1 MLNHVIMLFTV
12 VFLSLMKPSHIWGQQ
27 SLDGH
32 WEGGIMLRGV
42 SWPLEMDF
50 DSRNT
55 DSPCTLTIRSMGFV
69 GKRVEV
75 NERSKDSASVNF
87 PFGLGQYNL
96 EPEKGLVVSHFEL
109 DGGRRISLILE
120 KIDDYKLPYQSQEVS
135 IKSGDQDLKG
145 TLFLP
150 NQRKDPLPG
159 VVILHGSASRGRD
172 SIEYRSWADFYTRK
186 GIATLVYDKRNYDDN
201 YPDLSELAADAKS
214 VLTFMQER
222 PEIDNSAVGFA
233 GGSQAAWLASSVVSQ
248 PNTRVAFVI
257 MSGWPSVTPA
267 EQESKAIEM
276 ELANANL
283 SATELK
289 EAKAYISLYFYCAS
303 TGQLWDQL
311 KNAAENAK
319 NTKWGDRVPIPNEK
333 SDLDWWFRNAGFP
346 AQQYLHSVRCPVLAC
361 YGENDTVVPPAQNA
375 QQLQNI
381 LTKSG
386 NNNVTVKTFPDAD
399 HRIEMPMIINADT
412 VRWPQLSPDYLRA
425 IDQWLRQQ
433 NIIRNGK

>member
-1 MLNHVIMLFTV
+1 MRNFGMLLFTV
-12 VFLSLMKPSHIWGQQ
+12 VFLSSIKPLHICGQQ

-32 WEGGIMLRGV
+32 WEGAVILRGV
-42 SWPLEMDF
+42 SWPLEIDF
-50 DSRNT
+50 DSRNSE
-55 DSPCTLTIRSMGFV
+55 SPCTLTIRSMGFV
-69 GKRVEV
+69 GKPVEV
-75 NERSKDSASVNF
+75 SERSNDSASVTF

-109 DGGRRISLILE
+109 AGGRRISLILE
-120 KIDDYKLPYQSQEVS
+120 KIDEYKLPYQSQEVS
-135 IKSGDQDLKG
+135 IKSGDQNLKG

-150 NQRKDPLPG
+150 NDRKDLLPG
-159 VVILHGSASRGRD
+159 IVILHGSASKGRD

-186 GIATLVYDKRNYDDN
+186 GIATLIYDKRSYDDI

-214 VLTFMQER
+214 ALTFMQER

-233 GGSQAAWLASSVVSQ
+233 GGSQAAWLASSVASQ
-248 PNTRVAFVI
+248 PNTQVAFII
-257 MSGWPSVTPA
+257 MSGWPSVTPL
-267 EQESKAIEM
+267 EQESKAIEI

-289 EAKAYISLYFYCAS
+289 EAKAYVSLYFHCAS

-311 KNAAENAK
+311 KDAAKNAK
-319 NTKWGDRVPIPNEK
+319 NTKWGDWVPIPNKK

-346 AQQYLHSVRCPVLAC
+346 AQQYLQNVRCPVLAC

-375 QQLQNI
+375 QQLQII

-386 NNNVTVKTFPDAD
+386 NKNVTVKTFPDAD
-399 HRIEMPMIINADT
+399 HRIEMPMIINANT
-412 VRWPQLSPDYLRA
+412 VRWPQLSPDYLHA

-433 NIIRNGK
+433 NIIRNGN